1 MIIVKL
7 FRRNKCLNL
16 CSSTITKQMK
26 KQIALF
32 AIVAAALVAAP
43 AVLRAEDKPA
53 KHEAG
58 QEAAPGAK
66 KKGVTPF
73 HGNLASVDTAAST
86 LTVGSTTINVTS
98 ETKITKNGKPATLA
112 DLTVGEKISGAYKKS
127 EDGKNNATTVR
138 VGDSPEKSEGKKPKK
153 AEKE

>member
-1 MIIVKL
+1 
-7 FRRNKCLNL
+7 
-16 CSSTITKQMK
+16 MK

-53 KHEAG
+53 AKPEAG
-58 QEAAPGAK
+58 QEAAHGAK

-73 HGNLASVDTAAST
+73 HGKLAAVDTAAAT
-86 LTVGSTTINVTS
+86 ITVGSTTVNVTS

-112 DLTVGEKISGAYKKS
+112 DLTVGEKIGGAYKKS
-127 EDGKNNATTVR
+127 EDGKMNATTIR
-138 VGDSPEKSEGKKPKK
+138 VGDKPEKGEGKKPKK
-153 AEKE
+153 ADKE